1 MSAAPNLAPLP
12 ESWNTRAPGRIR
24 LIALAL
30 ASWHD
35 LDPVTCT
42 KARSTPAHG
51 SSGRTLSSR
60 DRDALLLRLERD
72 SRIDEQLVG
81 APDDGNFLGMYRR
94 MKRGEHPF
102 WRALAD
108 AMIVLN
114 IDDPAGHRLLVS
126 TLVDP
131 GDARR
136 ALARCHALPYV
147 TGGNAHAVDT
157 PRYRLVR
164 ALTALND
171 TLGAVDFP
179 NEIRDQEAAWEQWL
193 AAVRPRTT
201 SSGRRVK
208 SDADRQALRQRDRYV
223 VELSQLAE
231 WPQTR
236 IATHLGLSQ
245 PMVCK
250 ILRKHAPGD
259 EDE

>member
-1 MSAAPNLAPLP
+1 MSAASLAPLP

-51 SSGRTLSSR
+51 SSGKTLSSK

-81 APDDGNFLGMYRR
+81 APDDANFLGMYRR
-94 MKRGEHPF
+94 MRRGEHPF
-102 WRALAD
+102 WRNLAD
-108 AMIVLN
+108 AMILLS
-114 IDDPAGHRLLVS
+114 IDDPAGHRLLVF

-131 GDARR
+131 WDARR

-147 TGGNAHAVDT
+147 VGGKDHVVDT

-164 ALTALND
+164 ALSALNE

-179 NEIRDQEAAWEQWL
+179 NEIRDQEASWEQWL

-223 VELSQLAE
+223 IELSQMAE
-231 WPQTR
+231 WTHQR
-236 IATHLGLSQ
+236 IATHLGLSREA
-245 PMVCK
+245 VTK
-250 ILRKHAPGD
+250 IMRRHAP
-259 EDE
+259 EPESAT